1 MRTIERTAK
10 KILIEATKFEINKKG
25 FDYIWDEVRE
35 IYPENLYEIDN
46 IEESKEG
53 KVILIKLKLKK
64 N

>member
-10 KILIEATKFEINKKG
+10 KILIEATKFEINQKG